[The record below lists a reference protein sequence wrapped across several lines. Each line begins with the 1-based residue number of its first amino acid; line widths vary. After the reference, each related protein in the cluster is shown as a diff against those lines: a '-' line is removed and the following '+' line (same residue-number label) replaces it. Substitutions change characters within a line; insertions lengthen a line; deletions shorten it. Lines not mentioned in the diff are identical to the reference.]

1 HPESPLFCRQA
12 VETSPPFSTPAGG
25 QVSSLVHL
33 MNAQFLP
40 LSMKTEATLSV
51 YGQLGNHAVV
61 RIPGRRLPGLILQ
74 ADTVAGFLTQLQEAQ
89 ACLRS
94 GRAQRADAELDMLVD
109 MLEQWYALIESRLA
123 DAGEAL

>member
-1 HPESPLFCRQA
+1 M
-12 VETSPPFSTPAGG
+12 
-25 QVSSLVHL
+25 VHA

-40 LSMKTEATLSV
+40 LSMKTETTLSV

-61 RIPGRRLPGLILQ
+61 RLPGRRPPGLILQ
-74 ADTVAGFLTQLQEAQ
+74 ADTVAGFLAQLQEAQ

-94 GRAQRADAELDMLVD
+94 GRAQRTDAELDMLIDVRQ
-109 MLEQWYALIESRLA
+109 QWYALIESRLA

>member
-1 HPESPLFCRQA
+1 M
-12 VETSPPFSTPAGG
+12 VPA
-25 QVSSLVHL
+25 

-40 LSMKTEATLSV
+40 LSMKTETTLSV

-74 ADTVAGFLTQLQEAQ
+74 ADTVAGFLAQLQEAQ

-94 GRAQRADAELDMLVD
+94 GRAQRTDAELDMLIDV
-109 MLEQWYALIESRLA
+109 LQQWYALIESRLA
-123 DAGEAL
+123 DAGEALWKKRGRRGLSRFRHTRGKSDLIPSVPFS

>member
-1 HPESPLFCRQA
+1 
-12 VETSPPFSTPAGG
+12 
-25 QVSSLVHL
+25 

-40 LSMKTEATLSV
+40 LSMKTETTLSV

-74 ADTVAGFLTQLQEAQ
+74 ADTVAGFLAQLQADTVAGFLAQLQEAQ

-94 GRAQRADAELDMLVD
+94 GRAQRTDAELDMLIDV
-109 MLEQWYALIESRLA
+109 LQQWYALIESRLA

>member
-1 HPESPLFCRQA
+1 MHS
-12 VETSPPFSTPAGG
+12 
-25 QVSSLVHL
+25 

-74 ADTVAGFLTQLQEAQ
+74 ADTVAGILAQLQEAQ

-94 GRAQRADAELDMLVD
+94 GRTQRTDAELDMLIDV
-109 MLEQWYALIESRLA
+109 LQQWYARIESRLA
-123 DAGEAL
+123 EAGEAL